1 MTCMD
6 ARRNWVQYAAKERRE
21 GGEVQLISRYEE
33 IYLPRLN
40 TRYRGL
46 EPIEAESNVVTGVFR
61 QEKVQIRDEAIA
73 ARMMYEVFLP

>member
-21 GGEVQLISRYEE
+21 RGEVQLISRYDE
-33 IYLPRLN
+33 IHLPRLK

-46 EPIEAESNVVTGVFR
+46 EPIEAEINVVTGGFR